1 MKQDVIQQAS
11 EITVSYKPAVEASK
25 RLRICNS
32 TEAESVL
39 RTVWELPID
48 LRESFYALYLDRA
61 NKLLGYLLVSI
72 GGVTGTVVDP
82 RIIFQTALK
91 ANACSL
97 ILAHNHPSGN
107 PEPSRNDLLLTGK
120 LKDAGKLLEIQV
132 LDHLILLPGGYHS
145 MADAGEI

>member
-1 MKQDVIQQAS
+1 MEIDIIQQVS
-11 EITVSYKPAVEASK
+11 EITVSYKPAVEASR
-25 RLRICNS
+25 RLRVS
-32 TEAESVL
+32 YSHEAEMVF
-39 RTVWELPID
+39 RTVWELPLD
-48 LRESFYALYLDRA
+48 LRESFYALYLDRS
-61 NKLLGYLLVSI
+61 NKLLGYLLISI

-82 RIIFQTALK
+82 KVIFQTALK
-91 ANACSL
+91 ANACSV

-120 LKDAGKLLEIQV
+120 LKEAGELLEIQV